1 MMYDQTRARQSADQ
15 PRGDTGRRAPGPA
28 SLFPPDERDKI
39 VRRLGRAVNTFP
51 DAPRESLEEA
61 EGAFDEATAHLM
73 EALAEQRRILRAG
86 WQDQD
91 SEGQAPEG
99 QDAEKESAELHL
111 ALRQYREI
119 TQRLLRL

>member
-1 MMYDQTRARQSADQ
+1 MMYDQTRAQQSANQ
-15 PRGDTGRRAPGPA
+15 PRSDAGRRAPGPA
-28 SLFPPDERDKI
+28 PLFPSDERDKI
-39 VRRLGRAVNTFP
+39 ARRLGRAVNTFP

-61 EGAFDEATAHLM
+61 EGAFDEATAQLL

-91 SEGQAPEG
+91 PEE
-99 QDAEKESAELHL
+99 QSAELHL

>member
-1 MMYDQTRARQSADQ
+1 MYDQTRAQQPADQ
-15 PRGDTGRRAPGPA
+15 HRGAAERRASGPA
-28 SLFPPDERDKI
+28 PLLPSDERDKI
-39 VRRLGRAVNTFP
+39 VRRLGRALNTFP

-61 EGAFDEATAHLM
+61 EGAFDEATAQLM
-73 EALAEQRRILRAG
+73 AVLAEQRRTLRAG

-91 SEGQAPEG
+91 PET
-99 QDAEKESAELHL
+99 QTAELHL

>member
-15 PRGDTGRRAPGPA
+15 PRGDAGRRAPGPA
-28 SLFPPDERDKI
+28 PLFPPDERDKI

-61 EGAFDEATAHLM
+61 EGAFDEATAQLM
-73 EALAEQRRILRAG
+73 EALAEQRRTLRAG

-91 SEGQAPEG
+91 SEGQ
-99 QDAEKESAELHL
+99 DAEKQSADLHL

-119 TQRLLRL
+119 TQRLLRI

>member
-1 MMYDQTRARQSADQ
+1 MYDQTRAQQPADQ
-15 PRGDTGRRAPGPA
+15 PRDVTGHRAPGQAPLIPSDA
-28 SLFPPDERDKI
+28 RAKI

-61 EGAFDEATAHLM
+61 EGAFDDATAQLM
-73 EALAEQRRILRAG
+73 DVLAEQRRTLREG

-91 SEGQAPEG
+91 PETR
-99 QDAEKESAELHL
+99 AAELHQ

-119 TQRLLRL
+119 TQRLLHL